1 MALVQSVVTVGTAA
15 TTVVAPT
22 NDYVQYVLKN
32 LEPKTSEESAREGD
46 IYLIG
51 QKFTITNGASAAFS
65 ILTGPTGAQLDFYEI
80 ISDTANVYA
89 ELIEGATIVTTGD
102 PITAHNLNRNYSD
115 AHSSVLKATTS
126 VTGGTTISAEYVTAT
141 NQAGGGIDSDKV
153 HTLEPNTEY
162 AMRFSNVG
170 TQATTVFFQI
180 GFSEKYNGYNSIWLG
195 TVDNSYV
202 LRAGEELSFTLNPN
216 ATINATS
223 LVNGCKLA
231 VMRQD

>member
-1 MALVQSVVTVGTAA
+1 MLSQAVYSVGTAA

-22 NDYVQYVLKN
+22 VDAGRYVLKN

-46 IYLIG
+46 IYLVG
-51 QKFTITNGASAAFS
+51 QKFNIVNGATTAFS

-80 ISDTANVYA
+80 ISDTSNVYA

-115 AHSSVLKATTS
+115 AHSSILKATTS

-141 NQAGGGIDSDKV
+141 NQAGGGIDSEKI

-170 TQATTVFFQI
+170 TQATNVFFQL

-195 TVDNSYV
+195 TVNDSYV
-202 LRAGEELSFTLNPN
+202 LRAGEEVSMILQPYE
-216 ATINATS
+216 TINATALIDS
-223 LVNGCKLA
+223 CKLT